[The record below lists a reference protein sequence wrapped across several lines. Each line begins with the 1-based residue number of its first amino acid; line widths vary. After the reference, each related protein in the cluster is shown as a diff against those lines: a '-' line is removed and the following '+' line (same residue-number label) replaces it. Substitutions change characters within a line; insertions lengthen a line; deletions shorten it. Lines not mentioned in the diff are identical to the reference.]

1 MKWMLIHTFSIVEG
15 FNTLRSVKS
24 HVTEVSSVMTA
35 NVSDPST
42 NGGNPSQQPPSSMA
56 NTNAVPVTSP
66 PMPPTTS
73 ACQLSPPQPVNT
85 LQQHNYSNIQQ
96 PAAVMPS
103 VLSQQLNQP
112 TSQRPSGPNSLPSNN
127 SPAAGS
133 GSPFAGA
140 TATTFS
146 GSASNG
152 DIGGG
157 TGGGA
162 FSRSAVRPRT
172 PTNNQGNKTLPH
184 LLANDVIQK
193 LDWCKSFYIFNT
205 YIF

>member
-1 MKWMLIHTFSIVEG
+1 MLMHPFSILEG

-35 NVSDPST
+35 NVSDPSS

-172 PTNNQGNKTLPH
+172 PTNNQGNKALSH
-184 LLANDVIQK
+184 LLANNVIQK

>member
-1 MKWMLIHTFSIVEG
+1 
-15 FNTLRSVKS
+15 
-24 HVTEVSSVMTA
+24 
-35 NVSDPST
+35 
-42 NGGNPSQQPPSSMA
+42 
-56 NTNAVPVTSP
+56 
-66 PMPPTTS
+66 
-73 ACQLSPPQPVNT
+73 
-85 LQQHNYSNIQQ
+85 
-96 PAAVMPS
+96 MPS

-172 PTNNQGNKTLPH
+172 PTNNQGNKALPH
-184 LLANDVIQK
+184 LLAINVIQK
-193 LDWCKSFYIFNT
+193 LDWCKSYYIFNT

>member
-1 MKWMLIHTFSIVEG
+1 MLMHTFSIVEG

-42 NGGNPSQQPPSSMA
+42 NGGNPSQQQPPSSMA

-172 PTNNQGNKTLPH
+172 PTNNQGNKALPH
-184 LLANDVIQK
+184 LLANNVIQRNQ

>member
-1 MKWMLIHTFSIVEG
+1 
-15 FNTLRSVKS
+15 
-24 HVTEVSSVMTA
+24 MTA
-35 NVSDPST
+35 NVSDPSS
-42 NGGNPSQQPPSSMA
+42 NGGNQSNQLPSSVA
-56 NTNAVPVTSP
+56 SAVAAPAVTTAAS
-66 PMPPTTS
+66 TTAIA

-85 LQQHNYSNIQQ
+85 LQQQQHNYSNIQQ
-96 PAAVMPS
+96 PAAVLPT
-103 VLSQQLNQP
+103 LLHQP
-112 TSQRPSGPNSLPSNN
+112 LPPNSQRPSGPNSLPSNN

-157 TGGGA
+157 VGGGA

-172 PTNNQGNKTLPH
+172 PTNNQGKKILWR
-184 LLANDVIQK
+184 VK
-193 LDWCKSFYIFNT
+193 L
-205 YIF
+205 

>member
-1 MKWMLIHTFSIVEG
+1 M
-15 FNTLRSVKS
+15 RSVKS

-35 NVSDPST
+35 NVSDPSS
-42 NGGNPSQQPPSSMA
+42 NGGNPSNQLPAS
-56 NTNAVPVTSP
+56 VTSSTVA
-66 PMPPTTS
+66 PTGAVISSSTTA

-96 PAAVMPS
+96 PAAVLPT
-103 VLSQQLNQP
+103 VLHQQLP
-112 TSQRPSGPNSLPSNN
+112 PSSQRPSGPNSLPSNN

-140 TATTFS
+140 TTTTFS
-146 GSASNG
+146 GSVSNG

-157 TGGGA
+157 VGGGA

-172 PTNNQGNKTLPH
+172 PTNNQGKYF
-184 LLANDVIQK
+184 DYVI
-193 LDWCKSFYIFNT
+193 YI
-205 YIF
+205 YIYIYTNID

>member
-1 MKWMLIHTFSIVEG
+1 MHTFSIVEG

-172 PTNNQGNKTLPH
+172 PTNNQGNKALPH
-184 LLANDVIQK
+184 LLANNVMQRIQ